1 MSNILLTIFN
11 MSVTAGWL
19 AVAVMILRPIL
30 RKAPKYITCALWAL
44 VGIRLMCPFSF
55 QSALSLIPSATP
67 VIVAPEPIINNS
79 PPLTV
84 SPGIPVNDP
93 VTQVSYGSS
102 VVLPSTA
109 DGYLSVLAIVWLA
122 GIAAMLIYMIISYL
136 RVYLQ
141 VREAAPVNG
150 RVWECDRVQSPFIL
164 GLVRPRIFL
173 PSTMEKTDADY
184 VVAHEQ
190 AHLRRL
196 DHLWK
201 PLGFV
206 LLAIHWFNPL
216 MWVAYILLCR
226 DIELACDEKVIKKLG
241 ADIKKDY
248 SNALINC
255 SVPRKMITA
264 CPLAFGEVGV
274 KQRIKSVLSY
284 KKPAFWV
291 VLIAVILLIATAIC
305 FLTNPLAPRD
315 LDDYLSHIIKFQHR
329 TLDDGNYRQFEA
341 HTILGTSGHGD
352 TIDVYAM
359 VYYIEYRLDDNA
371 RLIDTRSGS
380 HIPTVITL
388 TKHDGEYTLLDYRIP
403 QDGALY
409 PASIK
414 QLFPWYLRPLTN
426 TQLYIKRHQKEFRQ
440 HLDDVYELNH
450 LPEDTMAADA
460 VPTAIS
466 TAYFCAESPDEVKP
480 WFMLTPATGEF
491 RLSITGLYYFFD
503 TGNYEIIDTKLVL
516 QDPDGKYDDYFHK
529 GSYETTDGTLVL
541 HTSDGKYDFYF
552 TAKDGGW
559 CFDAHRSSELPR
571 YHYSSNTDS
580 TQASFEHGA
589 MFYEEYTTSDPQ
601 LGNHFDETAFD
612 LDKSGSTNICTIGHG
627 MTSGIFSFTVTVW
640 DDSNQK
646 VLCNA
651 AFYPA
656 SWYNKLN
663 FTTTNGKLYVCGVD
677 NNGDPHKWEVRI
689 DDGYLVLSENGVWL
703 SDSGAPISPTV
714 TQQLSSFF
722 QRYSYYSAEAI
733 VISDYFQL
741 QEVYEYIMSD
751 DSKYY
756 LSLRYNDSA
765 VYNDYLNGTYSPKF
779 FRSNYLVAV
788 AIHSPS
794 SSDNFGVSVTPDDT
808 RLRAEA
814 VQTQSDDRP
823 TDDGGYFIYLIPIS
837 GSYNNQAIYSVITP
851 KIN

>member
-1 MSNILLTIFN
+1 MSNILLTVFN

-19 AVAVMILRPIL
+19 AIAVMILRPIL

-67 VIVAPEPIINNS
+67 VTVAPEPIINNS

-84 SPGIPVNDP
+84 APGIPVNDP
-93 VTQVSYGSS
+93 VTQVNYGSS

-141 VREAAPVNG
+141 VREAAPVDG

-173 PSTMEKTDADY
+173 PSTMAKTDADY

-409 PASIK
+409 PVSIK

-450 LPEDTMAADA
+450 LPEDTMSADA

-466 TAYFCAESPDEVKP
+466 TVYSCAESPDEVKP

-491 RLSITGLYYFFD
+491 RLSITGLSYFFD
-503 TGNYEIIDTKLVL
+503 TGNYKITDT
-516 QDPDGKYDDYFHK
+516 
-529 GSYETTDGTLVL
+529 TLVL
-541 HTSDGKYDFYF
+541 RTSDGKYDFYF

-580 TQASFEHGA
+580 TQVSFEHGA
-589 MFYEEYTTSDPQ
+589 MFYGEYTTSDPQ

-689 DDGYLVLSENGVWL
+689 DDGYLILSENGVWL
-703 SDSGAPISPTV
+703 SGSGAPADPTV

-722 QRYSYYSAEAI
+722 QSYSLYSADAI
-733 VISDYFQL
+733 VISDYFEL
-741 QEVYEYIMSD
+741 QELFRFIQSEQAQYPGLTTMPG
-751 DSKYY
+751 
-756 LSLRYNDSA
+756 SA
-765 VYNDYLNGTYSPKF
+765 YDNYQNGTYA
-779 FRSNYLVAV
+779 NYLSGGGALAAV
-788 AIHSPS
+788 MIKSPS
-794 SSDNFGVSVTPDDT
+794 AANYFEVTVTPEVD
-808 RLRAEA
+808 RLRVVA
-814 VQTQSDDRP
+814 TQKQDY
-823 TDDGGYFIYLIPIS
+823 TDTADSEGYFIYLILIDRKYVNHVP
-837 GSYNNQAIYSVITP
+837 YAVIEP
-851 KIN
+851 LKAR

>member
-1 MSNILLTIFN
+1 MSNILLTVFN

-19 AVAVMILRPIL
+19 AIAVMILRPIL

-67 VIVAPEPIINNS
+67 VTVAPEPIINNS

-84 SPGIPVNDP
+84 APGIPVNDP
-93 VTQVSYGSS
+93 VTQVNYGSS

-109 DGYLSVLAIVWLA
+109 DIYLSVLAIVWLA

-141 VREAAPVNG
+141 VREAAPVDG

-216 MWVAYILLCR
+216 MWAAYILLCR

-388 TKHDGEYTLLDYRIP
+388 TKHDGEYALLDYRIP

-426 TQLYIKRHQKEFRQ
+426 TQLYIKRHQKEFQQ

-450 LPEDTMAADA
+450 LPEDTMAQEDI
-460 VPTAIS
+460 PQNIS
-466 TAYFCAESPDEVKP
+466 LRYTCSDNYTPYFYLK
-480 WFMLTPATGEF
+480 PATKTF
-491 RLSITGLYYFFD
+491 YFDWTETSSYRGHGKFEMTDD
-503 TGNYEIIDTKLVL
+503 TLILR
-516 QDPDGKYDDYFHK
+516 
-529 GSYETTDGTLVL
+529 
-541 HTSDGKYDFYF
+541 TSDGKYEYYF
-552 TAKDGGW
+552 TADGEGW
-559 CFDAHRSSELPR
+559 RFDASRSSDFPR
-571 YHYSSNTDS
+571 DRYSKEIDL
-580 TQASFEHGA
+580 
-589 MFYEEYTTSDPQ
+589 SDPFEDGTRFS
-601 LGNHFDETAFD
+601 LNFSGDSSPIESHYDTTLYD
-612 LDKSGSTNICTIGHG
+612 LDKDGKPNICTIGIG
-627 MTSGIFSFTVTVW
+627 GTSGIFSFMVTVW
-640 DDSNQK
+640 DENNTDILYQTQFRPVIWFNDLS
-646 VLCNA
+646 
-651 AFYPA
+651 FE
-656 SWYNKLN
+656 
-663 FTTTNGKLYVCGVD
+663 TNWLGNLYICGVD
-677 NNGDPHKWEVRI
+677 QDSESHYWRVTVE
-689 DDGYLVLSENGVWL
+689 DDYLVLTEDGEQL
-703 SDSGAPISPTV
+703 AGSGAPISPTV

-722 QRYSYYSAEAI
+722 QRYSYFSAEAI
-733 VISDYFQL
+733 VISDYFEL

-788 AIHSPS
+788 AIRSPS